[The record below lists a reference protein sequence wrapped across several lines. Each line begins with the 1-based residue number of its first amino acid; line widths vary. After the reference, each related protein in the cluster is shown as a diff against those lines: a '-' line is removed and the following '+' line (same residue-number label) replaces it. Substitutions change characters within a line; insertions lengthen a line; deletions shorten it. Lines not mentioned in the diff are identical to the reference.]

1 MPPRMATATAI
12 AAPCATSKAN
22 MRGMVPRGVRRR
34 ERRVADRGGGPDDRG
49 MAARLAAV
57 VAFALSLPCQ
67 QQAPQQVL
75 RCAHLLA
82 ADGASFV
89 DDRIVQLDGDRIVA
103 IEPAAAD
110 AKVDATLDGY
120 VIPGL
125 IDLHTHLLL
134 HPYDEASWDDQVL
147 KESTELRTIRA
158 TLAAAATL
166 RSGFVAVRDLG
177 TEGAGFADVALRTA
191 IAQGMIPGPRVFAST
206 RAIVALGCYG
216 PNLATGAPHKGAQE
230 VNGADAARAAA
241 REQIAAGADWIKVY
255 ADYRRAPGA
264 ASTPTLSDVEL
275 RAICYEAQSAGV
287 PVAAHASTDEGIRRA
302 VFAGVRTIEH
312 GTQASDQTLQLMAE
326 HGVVLCPCLAANEAI
341 VRYAGRRG
349 PAAARLDPGR
359 VTVQRALLKGVTVA
373 CGTDAGVFRHGDNA
387 RELEL
392 LVAAGMTPVQ
402 ALATATRTAAA
413 VLGRTDELGAIA
425 VGARPGLVVLSG
437 DPLADI
443 AAVRQVVAVWVGGKS
458 VAR

>member
-1 MPPRMATATAI
+1 
-12 AAPCATSKAN
+12 
-22 MRGMVPRGVRRR
+22 
-34 ERRVADRGGGPDDRG
+34 
-49 MAARLAAV
+49 MAARLAALTALAAV
-57 VAFALSLPCQ
+57 VALSLAPLPCQ
-67 QQAPQQVL
+67 QQAL

-89 DDRIVQLDGDRIVA
+89 DDRIVRLDGGRIVA

-110 AKVDATLDGY
+110 AKVDATLDGF

-147 KESTELRTIRA
+147 KESLELRTIRA
-158 TLAAAATL
+158 TAAAAATL

-177 TEGAGFADVALRTA
+177 TEGAGLADIALRTA
-191 IAQGMIPGPRVFAST
+191 IAQGMIQGPRVFAST

-216 PNLATGAPHKGAQE
+216 PSLAAGVPHKGAQE

-264 ASTPTLSDVEL
+264 RPSPTLSEAEL
-275 RAICYEAQSAGV
+275 AAICDECKSAGV
-287 PVAAHASTDEGIRRA
+287 PVAAHASTDDGIRRA
-302 VFAGVRTIEH
+302 VLAGVRTIEH
-312 GTQASDQTLQLMAE
+312 GTQASDATLQLMAE
-326 HGVVLCPCLAANEAI
+326 RGVVLCPCLAANEAV

-359 VTVQRALLKGVTVA
+359 VTVQRALQKGVTVA

-402 ALATATRTAAA
+402 ALAAATSTAAA
-413 VLGRTDELGAIA
+413 VLGRTGELGTIA
-425 VGARPGLVVLSG
+425 VGARPGLVVLRG
-437 DPLADI
+437 DPLQDI
-443 AAVRQVVAVWVGGKS
+443 AAVRQVEAVYVAGRS
-458 VAR
+458 VTR

>member
-1 MPPRMATATAI
+1 
-12 AAPCATSKAN
+12 
-22 MRGMVPRGVRRR
+22 
-34 ERRVADRGGGPDDRG
+34 

-57 VAFALSLPCQ
+57 VAFSLAPLTCQ
-67 QQAPQQVL
+67 QQAL

-82 ADGASFV
+82 ADGASFL
-89 DDRIVQLDGDRIVA
+89 DDRIVQLDGGRIVA

-110 AKVDATLDGY
+110 AKVDATLDGF

-147 KESTELRTIRA
+147 KESLELRTIRA
-158 TLAAAATL
+158 TVAAATTL

-177 TEGAGFADVALRTA
+177 TEGAGLADIALRTA
-191 IAQGMIPGPRVFAST
+191 IAQGMIQGPRVFAST

-216 PNLATGAPHKGAQE
+216 PNLANGAVPKGAQE

-255 ADYRRAPGA
+255 ADYRRAPGGGA
-264 ASTPTLSDVEL
+264 TPTLSEAEL
-275 RAICYEAQSAGV
+275 AAICDEAKSAGV

-302 VFAGVRTIEH
+302 VLAGVRTIEH
-312 GTQASDQTLQLMAE
+312 GTQASDATLQLMAE
-326 HGVVLCPCLAANEAI
+326 RGVVLCPCLAANEAI

-349 PAAARLDPGR
+349 AAAARLDPGR
-359 VTVQRALLKGVTVA
+359 VTVQRALGKGVTVA

-392 LVAAGMTPVQ
+392 LVAAGMTPAQ
-402 ALATATRTAAA
+402 ALAAATSTAAA
-413 VLGRTDELGAIA
+413 VLGRKGELGTID
-425 VGARPGLVVLSG
+425 VGARPGLVVLRG
-437 DPLADI
+437 DPLQDI
-443 AAVRQVVAVWVGGKS
+443 AAVRQVVAVH
-458 VAR
+458 VAGRAAAR